1 MRTPLPSPP
10 RVYLAGPDVLFP
22 EPLSIARTR
31 KAFLAEIGLIGVFPL
46 DSQGAQ
52 SPSSSSAAA
61 IFRTNCELIDS
72 CPGVLANL
80 SPFRGPSADVGTAW
94 ELGYAFG
101 RGKPV
106 SAYSDDLSAYR
117 DKVFAGGWSDA
128 PRATRDKNGN
138 EIEDFGDIDNLM
150 LAQSVIAISR
160 SFEEAALKLKRLFNH
175 LSAQLT

>member
-10 RVYLAGPDVLFP
+10 RVYLAGPDVFFP

-106 SAYSDDLSAYR
+106 SAYSDDLSATAIR
-117 DKVFAGGWSDA
+117 FLPAVGPTP
-128 PRATRDKNGN
+128 PRRQGTRTEMK
-138 EIEDFGDIDNLM
+138 
-150 LAQSVIAISR
+150 SRTSAISTTLCLPSR
-160 SFEEAALKLKRLFNH
+160 SSPSAGHLKKRL
-175 LSAQLT
+175 